1 MSGILTS
8 PCSKDGVLRWDPKDP
23 AVVKLYRRDGI
34 WTISPFKIIN
44 EDDEE
49 CDSQRVLRRLEDTC
63 VVMARK
69 GGGEKKTTVLLIDP
83 YFIEHTLFGELVVE

>member
-8 PCSKDGVLRWDPKDP
+8 PYSKDGVLRWDAKDP

-49 CDSQRVLRRLEDTC
+49 CDAQRFFGRLKDTC
-63 VVMARK
+63 VWAARK
-69 GGGEKKTTVLLIDP
+69 GDGKKKTVVLMVDP
-83 YFIEHTLFGELVVE
+83 FFIEHTLIGNLVPA